1 MAPFYHLIG
10 YMKGITQTL
19 LARAQPLLT
28 QQKIRT
34 YLASEALKGCQGE
47 IFANP
52 VSLEPLFDT
61 NDPSTNIS
69 APLNT
74 RLQIWISPNEKI
86 TWTHCESFLKQLSGL
101 KQAIGFE
108 ITGNCENITLSFLC
122 NLNCAL
128 LIETS
133 FLSLFPHCQV
143 TQQSESGLDDLLKN
157 QESLAFR
164 DYYPPPP
171 YSHLFT
177 NMDEFKESP
186 FQVFLHSLAQIPSDS
201 FGFYQCI
208 FQPVQNNWHQRVET
222 LTDLEY
228 QLKLNSSLGIAPR
241 HLQQS
246 PSGDLR
252 NTAMAVE
259 RKAHNDKPFFSVSV
273 RLGLIGSSQHLDSLG
288 LFMNLFQHGGKP
300 LKFLTSRDYSNKLSS
315 EKIRHFL
322 SSGQVHRH
330 GFLLNS
336 KELAG
341 LLHPV
346 SQQIIDNIHL
356 PIATLETL
364 IPEETSCEH
373 GTNIGYYSN
382 AGVENSI
389 HIPDKIRERGTHA
402 IGGSGSGKTTLLM
415 DMLMQ
420 DVDRNIGAVYIDPHG
435 DAITDI
441 CNRLDEKQLSRC
453 IYFDPGNQDFTPLWN
468 PLHLAKGAD
477 QFRQADDLLST
488 FEHVFTGWGD
498 RLAHVLRNGLI
509 GLSYLKNPC
518 LLDLYH
524 LLRQKS
530 DESNYL
536 RKQILAQPG
545 LDEPV
550 RSFWEHDFLKDYR
563 ESELAAPK
571 HKLSKLLSGS
581 VYSMFAQRESKIDLN
596 QIMDENMIL
605 LVDLSNLGADTKKVL
620 GSLMLTMFM
629 ATALTRSKQ
638 EESKRTP
645 FSIFADEC
653 HMFVSASAIE
663 DMITQARKFKIRLTI
678 AHQYLSQFRSGK
690 VDALST
696 TGTTLVGR
704 VNKDDSRHFA
714 KDMRDLVKPEELLAL
729 EPFEFVGRIGTEV
742 VKFKTKAPPR
752 GGKSIREQIIKH
764 SQKHYC
770 VRSSEIRREVASPV
784 KSNEKT
790 RIDLSAFEFSEE
802 DFRYE

>member
-1 MAPFYHLIG
+1 
-10 YMKGITQTL
+10 MKGITQTL

-28 QQKIRT
+28 QYKIQNF
-34 YLASEALKGCQGE
+34 LATEAIKGCVPDLSK
-47 IFANP
+47 AP
-52 VSLEPLFDT
+52 VSLEPPFGNEGYVQSET
-61 NDPSTNIS
+61 N
-69 APLNT
+69 PLDT
-74 RLQIWISPNEKI
+74 RLQIWISPKEKI
-86 TWTHCESFLKQLSGL
+86 TWVHCESFLKQLSGL
-101 KQAIGFE
+101 NQSAGFE
-108 ITGNCENITLSFLC
+108 ISGNCDEISLSFLC
-122 NLNCAL
+122 PSTSAE
-128 LIETS
+128 LIQAA
-133 FLSLFPHCQV
+133 FLSQFPYCRITLQR
-143 TQQSESGLDDLLKN
+143 QLSLDVMTHWDHV
-157 QESLAFR
+157 SFR
-164 DYYPPPP
+164 DYFPPPP

-177 NMDEFKESP
+177 SMDELRESP
-186 FQVFLHSLAQIPSDS
+186 FLGFLHTLSQIPNDS
-201 FGFYQCI
+201 FGFYQCL
-208 FQPVQNNWHQRVET
+208 FQSVQNNWHQCVET

-228 QLKLNSSLGIAPR
+228 QLKLNSGLGISPR
-241 HLQQS
+241 HLQQT

-252 NTAMAVE
+252 SSAVE
-259 RKAHNDKPFFSVSV
+259 VDLKAHNDKPFYSVAV
-273 RLGLIGSSQHLDSLG
+273 RLGIMGERRHLESLG

-300 LKFLTSRDYSNKLSS
+300 MQFIDETEYLKHFSASELT
-315 EKIRHFL
+315 EMIH
-322 SSGQVHRH
+322 SGLCYRH

-341 LLHPV
+341 LVHPI
-346 SQQIIDNIHL
+346 STQAIDSVQL
-356 PIATLETL
+356 PIETLEPLALADPTR
-364 IPEETSCEH
+364 EE
-373 GTNIGYYSN
+373 GTNVGYYSD
-382 AGVENSI
+382 AGFEQSVY
-389 HIPDKIRERGTHA
+389 IPDDIRERGTHI
-402 IGGSGSGKTTLLM
+402 IGGSGSGKTTLEEEIF
-415 DMLMQ
+415 MQ
-420 DVDRNIGAVYIDPHG
+420 DIQRGIGAVYIDPHG

-441 CNRLDEKQLSRC
+441 CNRLDEEQLSRC
-453 IYFDPGNQDFTPLWN
+453 IYFDPGNQKFIPLWN

-477 QFRQADDLLST
+477 PFRQADDLLST

-530 DESNYL
+530 DESNLL
-536 RKQILAQPG
+536 REQILAQPG

-605 LVDLSNLGADTKKVL
+605 LVDLSNLGADTKQVL

-696 TGTTLVGR
+696 AGTTLVGR

>member
-1 MAPFYHLIG
+1 MNGIAQALIS
-10 YMKGITQTL
+10 
-19 LARAQPLLT
+19 RAQPLFT
-28 QQKIRT
+28 QQKIQDF
-34 YLASEALKGCQGE
+34 LAREAIKGCAHQ
-47 IFANP
+47 IVIHP
-52 VSLEPLFDT
+52 VSLEPSYGNEL
-61 NDPSTNIS
+61 PSQIPIK
-69 APLNT
+69 PLDT

-86 TWTHCESFLKQLSGL
+86 NWVHCESFLKQLSGL
-101 KQAIGFE
+101 TQRIGFE
-108 ITGNCENITLSFLC
+108 ITGNCSEISLSFLC
-122 NLNCAL
+122 EEDSAD
-128 LIETS
+128 LIHAA
-133 FLSLFPHCQV
+133 FLSQFPFCRI
-143 TQQSESGLDDLLKN
+143 TQQRHMGLGNMILKESVY
-157 QESLAFR
+157 FR

-177 NMDEFKESP
+177 SMDELRESP
-186 FQVFLHSLAQIPSDS
+186 LLGFLHTLSQIPADS
-201 FGFYQCI
+201 FGFYQCL
-208 FQPVQNNWHQRVET
+208 FQPVQHNWHQSVEL

-228 QLKLNSSLGIAPR
+228 QLKLNSGLGISPR
-241 HLQQS
+241 HLQQT

-252 NTAMAVE
+252 SSAVE
-259 RKAHNDKPFFSVSV
+259 VDLKAHNDKPFYSVAV
-273 RLGLIGSSQHLDSLG
+273 RLGVMGERRHLESLG

-300 LKFLTSRDYSNKLSS
+300 MQFIDETEYLKHFSASELT
-315 EKIRHFL
+315 EMIH
-322 SSGQVHRH
+322 SGLCYRH

-341 LLHPV
+341 LVHPI
-346 SQQIIDNIHL
+346 STQAIDSVQL
-356 PIATLETL
+356 PIETLEPLTL
-364 IPEETSCEH
+364 ADPTRED
-373 GTNIGYYSN
+373 GTNVGYYSD
-382 AGVENSI
+382 AGIEQSVY
-389 HIPDKIRERGTHA
+389 IPDDIRERGTHI
-402 IGGSGSGKTTLLM
+402 IGGSGSGKTTLEEEIF
-415 DMLMQ
+415 MQ
-420 DVDRNIGAVYIDPHG
+420 DIQRGIGAVYIDPHG

-441 CNRLDEKQLSRC
+441 CNRLDEEQLSRC

-468 PLHLAKGAD
+468 PLYLAKGAD
-477 QFRQADDLLST
+477 PFRQADDLLST

-530 DESNYL
+530 DESNLL
-536 RKQILAQPG
+536 REQILAQPG

-581 VYSMFAQRESKIDLN
+581 VYSMFSQRESKIDLN
-596 QIMDENMIL
+596 QIMDESMIL
-605 LVDLSNLGADTKKVL
+605 LVDLSNLGADTKQVL

-638 EESKRTP
+638 EEAKRTP

-678 AHQYLSQFRSGK
+678 AHQYLSQFQSGK

-704 VNKDDSRHFA
+704 VNKNDSRHFA

-729 EPFEFVGRIGTEV
+729 APFEFVGRIGTEV
-742 VKFKTKAPPR
+742 VKFKTKAPPS
-752 GGKSIREQIIKH
+752 GGKSIREQIIAH
-764 SQKHYC
+764 SQEYYC
-770 VRSSEIRREVASPV
+770 VPSAKLRRKVASPV
-784 KSNEKT
+784 KSGEKT
-790 RIDLSAFEFSEE
+790 RIDLSAFEFSAE
-802 DFRYE
+802 DFLYDEF